1 MNDLREK
8 IAQRI
13 EDRFYMFCKDKTIAR
28 HAACDILDLDLQS
41 TIEKAEK
48 YDKLFSELRV
58 AEKCDVCG
66 GKGSGNA
73 CGAWTCSRCNGT
85 GKITRPLTEDEKGE
99 VIEALLETGIEYV
112 FRTRPDVPFMLKSG
126 VKVEVKK

>member
-28 HAACDILDLDLQS
+28 HAACDILDLELQS

-48 YDKLFSELRV
+48 YNKLFESLV
-58 AEKCDVCG
+58 AVEECPSIKWHGRTAHFSDCPY
-66 GKGSGNA
+66 
-73 CGAWTCSRCNGT
+73 CNGT
-85 GKITRPLTEDEKGE
+85 DKISRLLTEAEKE
-99 VIEALLETGIEYV
+99 KVMEYLQLLITDIDCGYWFHSKI
-112 FRTRPDVPFMLKSG
+112 
-126 VKVEVKK
+126 KVEVKK